1 MREEESPLLALVEK
15 ERRPSV
21 LSGREEERLVIS
33 KRKAKKKADKKKA
46 ETFGTPE
53 FFKAVKKHDKKA
65 DAERRKLGLRY
76 VKRKMKKK

>member
-1 MREEESPLLALVEK
+1 M
-15 ERRPSV
+15 
-21 LSGREEERLVIS
+21 IS